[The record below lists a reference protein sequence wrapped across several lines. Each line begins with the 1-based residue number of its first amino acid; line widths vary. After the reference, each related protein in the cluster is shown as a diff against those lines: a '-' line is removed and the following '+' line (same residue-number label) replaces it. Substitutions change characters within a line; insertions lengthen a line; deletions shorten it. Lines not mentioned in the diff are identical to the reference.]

1 MLLAEIFENIRKDSI
16 NPYFF
21 WPAGFW
27 TLLLRPC
34 IRLAWRQKL
43 GVGTTPQHSKVC
55 PDGTEFY
62 KILTKFAYIFKLS
75 KYERR
80 FKNLLEKVGT

>member
-21 WPAGFW
+21 GRPAFGHSCFVHVFGW
-27 TLLLRPC
+27 RGGKSLASEP
-34 IRLAWRQKL
+34 RLNIQKC
-43 GVGTTPQHSKVC
+43 VQMVQSFT
-55 PDGTEFY
+55 